1 VELRKADGVA
11 QERSELLCVSLRSSD
26 EFGAGYIVDEQI
38 ESQYEKLIK
47 HLKNSLHDHRSVLSN
62 NASFES
68 RLLGKCEEVEELNM
82 RCSSLTK
89 HLNEVCILNEE
100 LKSASSSK
108 NATQDELHSRCLV
121 VAEKLA
127 SFSAN
132 YSSAVQLI
140 SDIGEGSSK
149 EDHIITTLLPC
160 IEKFEKF
167 S

>member
-1 VELRKADGVA
+1 
-11 QERSELLCVSLRSSD
+11 
-26 EFGAGYIVDEQI
+26 
-38 ESQYEKLIK
+38 
-47 HLKNSLHDHRSVLSN
+47 
-62 NASFES
+62 
-68 RLLGKCEEVEELNM
+68 M

-149 EDHIITTLLPC
+149 EDHIITTLLSC

-167 S
+167 SSRNPFVKDMLARDQHI